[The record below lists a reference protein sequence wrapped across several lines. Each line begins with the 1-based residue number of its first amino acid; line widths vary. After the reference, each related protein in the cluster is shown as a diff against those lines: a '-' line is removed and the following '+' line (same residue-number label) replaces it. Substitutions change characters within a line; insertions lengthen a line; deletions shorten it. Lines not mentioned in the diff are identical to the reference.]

1 MENSS
6 KNIPKKQGIPKNN
19 SGVKASPAGGLE
31 SLIDDLNLTGIS
43 PGVSPREPNRLV
55 NP

>member
-1 MENSS
+1 MENNT
-6 KNIPKKQGIPKNN
+6 KNIPQKQVIPKNN

-31 SLIDDLNLTGIS
+31 SLIDDLNLTAIS
-43 PGVSPREPNRLV
+43 PGVSPREPNRMV

>member
-1 MENSS
+1 L
-6 KNIPKKQGIPKNN
+6 GLPKNN

-43 PGVSPREPNRLV
+43 PGVSPREPKRVANS
-55 NP
+55 